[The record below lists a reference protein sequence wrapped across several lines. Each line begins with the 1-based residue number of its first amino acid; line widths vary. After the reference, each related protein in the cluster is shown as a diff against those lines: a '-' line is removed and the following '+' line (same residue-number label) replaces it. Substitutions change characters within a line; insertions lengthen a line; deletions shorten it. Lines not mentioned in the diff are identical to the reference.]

1 MKTNRRGFLLGT
13 PLAAFGL
20 AQFDEE
26 TFAQTSD
33 AGAPPADVVDFWVR
47 HMGVPSHM
55 VMGSETTRG
64 RAAAG
69 PETSNLAR
77 EPLFIHYDPNEGSLM
92 TADQILPEKMHSFT
106 DAKVEQPQ
114 SFFGEA
120 LPLERPLSASGS
132 GSSSSGASKR
142 CLS

>member
-1 MKTNRRGFLLGT
+1 MKSNRRGFLLGT

-20 AQFDEE
+20 AQFGEE
-26 TFAQTSD
+26 AFAQTSD
-33 AGAPPADVVDFWVR
+33 AGAPPADVVDFWVG
-47 HMGVPSHM
+47 HMGVPAHM
-55 VMGSETTRG
+55 VLGGVSTRG
-64 RAAAG
+64 RAPAG

-77 EPLFIHYDPNEGSLM
+77 EPLFIHYDPDDKTLM

>member
-26 TFAQTSD
+26 AFAQTSD
-33 AGAPPADVVDFWVR
+33 AGAPPAAVVGFWGR
-47 HMGVPSHM
+47 TLGVPARM
-55 VMGSETTRG
+55 VMGWETTAG
-64 RAAAG
+64 RAGAG

-92 TADQILPEKMHSFT
+92 TADQIPTANMHAFT
-106 DAKVEQPQ
+106 DAK
-114 SFFGEA
+114 EA
-120 LPLERPLSASGS
+120 FQLVRTLLNRAH
-132 GSSSSGASKR
+132 
-142 CLS
+142 